1 MVRPAAVVH
10 PSAKIIAPPEG
21 GAMVE
26 LFDVPLY
33 KRSWFDAI
41 RAAAPETP
49 SRYDVWN
56 VELLKGESHN
66 RNGLEHAALARFPR
80 EKNAAMVDPVD
91 RAYKYI
97 KGQPG
102 LLAGSP
108 RLCLAVAELLKNRQ
122 GFFAGDGL
130 PREKNE
136 TSLVIASPMEM
147 RLVNL
152 EESRGTG
159 RNKKKEPSVSIKNGK
174 PFLYCVRRF
183 GTRMVAAI
191 LPAEDVR
198 WYTGVWYV
206 FECAD

>member
-1 MVRPAAVVH
+1 MVRPAVVAH
-10 PSAKIIAPPEG
+10 PKSKSIIPPKG
-21 GAMVE
+21 GAIVE
-26 LFDVPLY
+26 LFDVPLRR
-33 KRSWFDAI
+33 RSWADAI

-49 SRYDVWN
+49 FRYDVWN

-66 RNGLEHAALARFPR
+66 RDGLEHAVLARFPR
-80 EKNAAMVDPVD
+80 EKNPAMVDPID
-91 RAYKYI
+91 RADKYI
-97 KGQPG
+97 KGQSG

-122 GFFAGDGL
+122 GFFAEDGL
-130 PREKNE
+130 PREKDE
-136 TSLVIASPMEM
+136 TSLIIASPMEM

-152 EESRGTG
+152 EESR
-159 RNKKKEPSVSIKNGK
+159 RAAKNKKEPSVNVKNGK

-206 FECAD
+206 FERAD